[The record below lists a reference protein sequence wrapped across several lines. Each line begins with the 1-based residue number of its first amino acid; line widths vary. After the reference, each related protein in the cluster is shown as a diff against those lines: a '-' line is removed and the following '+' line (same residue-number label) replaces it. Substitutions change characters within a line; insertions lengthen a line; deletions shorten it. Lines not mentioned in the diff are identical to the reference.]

1 MAKAS
6 SRTPD
11 HKRIAKEL
19 IKRAERALKNAHAP
33 YSRISVG
40 AAVYCANGH
49 IYTGCNV
56 ENGSYSLTMCAER
69 VALFKA
75 VSEGERDFLLL
86 LVHSNGLESIE
97 PCGACLQVYS
107 EFAPD
112 ITVATMNAKKEFRFF
127 PLKSLLARPFRLD
140 HQG

>member
-1 MAKAS
+1 MAKTS
-6 SRTPD
+6 SRTQD

-19 IKRAERALKNAHAP
+19 IKRTERALKNAHAP
-33 YSRISVG
+33 YSGISVG
-40 AAVYCANGH
+40 AAVYCADGH

-56 ENGSYSLTMCAER
+56 ENSSYSLTMCAER

-75 VSEGERDFLLL
+75 VSEGERDFLVL
-86 LVHSNGLESIE
+86 LVHSNDVESIQ
-97 PCGACLQVYS
+97 PCGACLQAFS

-127 PLKSLLARPFRLD
+127 PLRVLLARPFRLD
-140 HQG
+140 G